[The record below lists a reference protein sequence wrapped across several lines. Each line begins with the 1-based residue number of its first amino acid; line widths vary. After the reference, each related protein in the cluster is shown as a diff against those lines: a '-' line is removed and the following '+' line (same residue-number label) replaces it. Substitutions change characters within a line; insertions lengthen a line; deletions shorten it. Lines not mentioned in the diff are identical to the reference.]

1 MNLAAI
7 PAFVSGDIFR
17 VVVEAPRGSNLKLK
31 YEPEWETMTISR
43 PLPFG
48 VVFPFDWGFVP
59 STENA
64 DGDPVDAMVFWDVA
78 SYPGVVLECRAIGV
92 LQVEQNRVNHDA
104 SERVRNDRIVSIPVE
119 ARREH
124 DLNDVGALP
133 PRVRQELEQFTL
145 TAAALEGKALQI
157 IGWSD
162 GRAALEL
169 IRRTAAAHHAR

>member
-17 VVVEAPRGSNLKLK
+17 VVVEAPRGSNVKLK
-31 YEPEWETMTISR
+31 YEPQWETMTLSR
-43 PLPFG
+43 PLPTG

-59 STENA
+59 STQNA
-64 DGDPVDAMVFWDVA
+64 DGDPVDAMVLWDVA

-92 LQVEQNRVNHDA
+92 LQVEQNRVNHDS

-124 DLNDVGALP
+124 DLKDVSALP
-133 PRVRQELEQFTL
+133 VRVRQELEQFAL
-145 TAAALEGKALQI
+145 TATALEGKALQI
-157 IGWSD
+157 IGWGD
-162 GRAALEL
+162 GPAALEL
-169 IRRTAAAHHAR
+169 IRRTTATLQKR

>member
-7 PAFVSGDIFR
+7 PAFVSGDVFR

-31 YEPEWETMTISR
+31 YDPEWETMTISR

-48 VVFPFDWGFVP
+48 VAFPFDWGFVP

-64 DGDPVDAMVFWDVA
+64 DGDPVDALVFWDVA

-124 DLNDVGALP
+124 DVNDVDALP

-145 TAAALEGKALQI
+145 AAAALEGKALQI
-157 IGWSD
+157 IGWGD
-162 GRAALEL
+162 ATAALEL